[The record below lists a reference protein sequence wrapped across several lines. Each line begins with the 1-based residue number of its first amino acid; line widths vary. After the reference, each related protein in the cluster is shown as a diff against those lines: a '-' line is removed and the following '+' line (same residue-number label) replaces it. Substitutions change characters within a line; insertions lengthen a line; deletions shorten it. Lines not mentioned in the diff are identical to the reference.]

1 MSKKQQTISPLRQ
14 RMIDEMNL
22 RKLAVGMQ
30 KQYIRAVRKL
40 ADFLDFS
47 PAQATAEDLRD
58 FQVYLA
64 DIGTSKCTINMTLTG
79 LSFFYREVFD
89 QGEIMKRVR
98 YVRQERKLPV
108 ILNREEMAQLIHA
121 AGNNRDRAALSVA
134 YGAGLRVS
142 EVVKLKT
149 TDIDSKRMAI
159 RVEQGKGSRDRY
171 AMLSPVL
178 LEILRRWWREGHKQG
193 VIPKGGWLFPSR
205 NHSPFNHISKQQ
217 LGRICKKAVKTA
229 GIEKR
234 VSMHTLRHSFAT
246 HLLEDKVDIRL
257 IQVLLG
263 HKKIETTSQYTQ
275 VATNLLKTVTS
286 PLDRIDIPTS

>member
-22 RKLAVGMQ
+22 RKLAVGTQ

-58 FQVYLA
+58 FQVYFA

-121 AGNNRDRAALSVA
+121 AGNNKDRAALSVA

-205 NHSPFNHISKQQ
+205 NHSPFNH
-217 LGRICKKAVKTA
+217 
-229 GIEKR
+229 
-234 VSMHTLRHSFAT
+234 
-246 HLLEDKVDIRL
+246 LLEGMQFLRQTISRLSPSDIFTNRDDHCAHRERRIRSIPIGIHAVDPQCNRSA
-257 IQVLLG
+257 VF
-263 HKKIETTSQYTQ
+263 SMR
-275 VATNLLKTVTS
+275 AF
-286 PLDRIDIPTS
+286 PTSTH